1 MSNRRR
7 PRRLIATLAS
17 AAMMVGLAACTTE
30 TVTPGTRPNRPADA
44 ALPVQSTET
53 DPAKLALDITRLPG
67 YRPATAEGDGVYSR
81 PLTEAAGSVW
91 WKVLDQNNRTIDP
104 YAPEDLIAFGDPV
117 TYADPAVKGVLTFR
131 GNHYRTG
138 GAYGTAN
145 VQAKR
150 LQIVW
155 TKEIGEVRG
164 EGSYWPGAGWTGQP
178 LLVNWPQQTKAAM
191 GLDQKLVDDPSFVEV
206 IYPVFEGKV
215 YRLNLADGT
224 ATKDPIDVK
233 FGFKG
238 TGSVDP
244 RGYPLLYAGQGLND
258 RNGTVGYW
266 RYRMFDLIQN
276 KEVFVIPGLDEGA
289 LRPEW
294 GAFDSSA
301 LINRQTDTLIEPA
314 ENGLIYKVKLNTTFD
329 PAAKTVTL
337 APELTKMVYA
347 GPTSAK
353 HGIENSAVAYRN
365 LMFAAD
371 NDGMLLCWDVNT
383 LQVLWMRDVGDDTDA
398 SLALDAT
405 DDGVFLY
412 TGNQVDHRGANGGER
427 ITNIRKINAITGQ
440 QVWQYDIPA
449 YYDVAVNGGVLG
461 SPIVGQGAMGDMVI
475 FNVARTT
482 APREG
487 DLVALDKT
495 TGGVIWRRHLSNYS
509 WSSPTLITG
518 SDGTQYGVLPDS
530 EGTIHLFDPA
540 TGLDLS
546 TLDLGKNTEATISAY
561 NDMLVVASYDR
572 KIYGIRIT

>member
-1 MSNRRR
+1 
-7 PRRLIATLAS
+7 
-17 AAMMVGLAACTTE
+17 
-30 TVTPGTRPNRPADA
+30 
-44 ALPVQSTET
+44 
-53 DPAKLALDITRLPG
+53 
-67 YRPATAEGDGVYSR
+67 
-81 PLTEAAGSVW
+81 
-91 WKVLDQNNRTIDP
+91 
-104 YAPEDLIAFGDPV
+104 
-117 TYADPAVKGVLTFR
+117 
-131 GNHYRTG
+131 
-138 GAYGTAN
+138 
-145 VQAKR
+145 
-150 LQIVW
+150 
-155 TKEIGEVRG
+155 
-164 EGSYWPGAGWTGQP
+164 
-178 LLVNWPQQTKAAM
+178 
-191 GLDQKLVDDPSFVEV
+191 
-206 IYPVFEGKV
+206 
-215 YRLNLADGT
+215 
-224 ATKDPIDVK
+224 
-233 FGFKG
+233 
-238 TGSVDP
+238 
-244 RGYPLLYAGQGLND
+244 
-258 RNGTVGYW
+258 
-266 RYRMFDLIQN
+266 
-276 KEVFVIPGLDEGA
+276 
-289 LRPEW
+289 
-294 GAFDSSA
+294 
-301 LINRQTDTLIEPA
+301 
-314 ENGLIYKVKLNTTFD
+314 VKLNTTFD

-449 YYDVAVNGGVLG
+449 YYDAAVNGGVLG